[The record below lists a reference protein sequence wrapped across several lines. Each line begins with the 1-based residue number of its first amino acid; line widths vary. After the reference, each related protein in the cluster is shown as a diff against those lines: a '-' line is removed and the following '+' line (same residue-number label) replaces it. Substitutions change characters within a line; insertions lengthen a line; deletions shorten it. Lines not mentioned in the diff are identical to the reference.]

1 LYSCR
6 RRVEWTDKVTRRF
19 CESASRRATAGQF
32 PGDLTDSFVSSF
44 REPFRDESRRSA
56 LFGRSGGAQGGPHG
70 SQRIRRAAA
79 SPAAAVIPV
88 AAHVNGALPTVPRPD
103 CGYALD
109 DVAGD
114 RGRSVARSDDEARVT
129 GGLLTAGG
137 RVLSGLLG
145 VAPDPLEAS
154 VRMLGAAAGDVVGA
168 LGGGGRVDPLDERDP
183 EYIRETLPALRLLS
197 SVYFRADVR
206 GLSNIPAG
214 GPVLLVGNHSGGTMI
229 ADTFVFAQAFY
240 DHFGADRRF
249 HQLAHDL
256 VFKVPGARALVQRYG
271 TIPASRA
278 NMKRALLKD
287 AALLVYPGG
296 DHETYRPSWE
306 SSEVG
311 FGGRSG
317 FVELALEHN
326 VPIVPVVAI
335 GGQET
340 ALFLGRGRRLASALQ
355 LNRLLRLKVLPLAIG
370 PPFGVTVLDLPGRI
384 PLPSKI
390 TIRVLPPVDLRES
403 LGPNPDPEEGYQLVT
418 STMQQTLSVLANN
431 RRFPV
436 IG

>member
-1 LYSCR
+1 
-6 RRVEWTDKVTRRF
+6 
-19 CESASRRATAGQF
+19 
-32 PGDLTDSFVSSF
+32 
-44 REPFRDESRRSA
+44 
-56 LFGRSGGAQGGPHG
+56 
-70 SQRIRRAAA
+70 
-79 SPAAAVIPV
+79 
-88 AAHVNGALPTVPRPD
+88 
-103 CGYALD
+103 
-109 DVAGD
+109 
-114 RGRSVARSDDEARVT
+114 
-129 GGLLTAGG
+129 
-137 RVLSGLLG
+137 
-145 VAPDPLEAS
+145 
-154 VRMLGAAAGDVVGA
+154 MLGAAAGDVVGA
-168 LGGGGRVDPLDERDP
+168 VDGGGPVDPLDERDP

-206 GLSNIPAG
+206 GLENIPVA

-240 DHFGADRRF
+240 DRFGPERRF

-256 VFKVPGARALVQRYG
+256 VFKVPGARALVQQFG
-271 TIPASRA
+271 TIPASPE
-278 NMKRALLKD
+278 NMKRALLRD

-306 SSEVG
+306 SGEVG
-311 FGGRSG
+311 FGGRTG
-317 FVELALEHN
+317 FIELALEHN

-340 ALFLGRGRRLASALQ
+340 GLFLGRGRRLASALQ
-355 LNRLLRLKVLPLAIG
+355 LNRLLGLKVLPLVIG

-390 TIRVLPPVDLRES
+390 TIRVLPRLDLRES
-403 LGPNPDPEEGYQLVT
+403 LGPNPDPEEGYRLVT
-418 STMQQTLSVLANN
+418 STMQRALTGLGKK